1 MMISMI
7 HLRLPIINN
16 TICSIM
22 LGVWRN
28 NRTSLFFPLTSDC
41 SDGVMGGHGWFE
53 VGAGSAADADP
64 VLSKQMTWTLCSTFA
79 IGYGRSGQFVQT

>member
-1 MMISMI
+1 
-7 HLRLPIINN
+7 
-16 TICSIM
+16 M

-28 NRTSLFFPLTSDC
+28 NRTALFFPLTSDC

-64 VLSKQMTWTLCSTFA
+64 VSYKQMTWTLCSTFA
-79 IGYGRSGQFVQT
+79 IRYGTSQQFVQT